1 MIEKVLANNGRFLIS
16 WGKTSEGEC
25 IQLSKSIYNVNNHN
39 EILGVISAK
48 ISPNYITG
56 LFPSYA
62 YSEMYAIID
71 ENHHIRYSSTFIKSE
86 IADLLLTDAPRAGN
100 SDYNRRIFYVVS
112 LVSLFLIL
120 AICIANYTASSSL
133 FHSTKTLVDNINDY
147 TQNGCSIDH
156 LIDQVYMTEIR
167 KRDAELSAL
176 QAQINPHF
184 LYNTL
189 DSIKWLADKYDAEDI
204 EQIAENLAAMMR
216 SSLNHG
222 SNIITIGNE
231 LQQFR
236 AYMEIQKVRYGN
248 RVDYNID
255 VPEDSLI
262 TGIIKELQSFN
273 NVRNTSSYGVL
284 TSSIAPSFLQVTRF
298 ILRKEKSI
306 QTHRYRHLLTYSV

>member
-1 MIEKVLANNGRFLIS
+1 M
-16 WGKTSEGEC
+16 
-25 IQLSKSIYNVNNHN
+25 
-39 EILGVISAK
+39 
-48 ISPNYITG
+48 
-56 LFPSYA
+56 
-62 YSEMYAIID
+62 
-71 ENHHIRYSSTFIKSE
+71 
-86 IADLLLTDAPRAGN
+86 
-100 SDYNRRIFYVVS
+100 
-112 LVSLFLIL
+112 
-120 AICIANYTASSSL
+120 
-133 FHSTKTLVDNINDY
+133 DNINDY

-231 LQQFR
+231 LQQVR